1 MACCKWARVGDVI
14 VRGSM
19 GLQTADDPIA
29 DPDQALRGPT
39 LQGRVAPLAHR
50 LMRRTC
56 ASSRQCCPRVSADS
70 VGLRMVRVGMERTE
84 VLATEGASCHSIGQS
99 ILKYPPRHS
108 AWRPTADHGLGSDE
122 PKRDPRGALLGGSIG
137 LGLLRG
143 CGGLACAVQAADQG
157 ER

>member
-70 VGLRMVRVGMERTE
+70 VGLRMVRVGMGRTE
-84 VLATEGASCHSIGQS
+84 VLTTEEAVPHSVGVRMVRVGMGRTEV
-99 ILKYPPRHS
+99 L
-108 AWRPTADHGLGSDE
+108 TTE
-122 PKRDPRGALLGGSIG
+122 
-137 LGLLRG
+137 
-143 CGGLACAVQAADQG
+143 
-157 ER
+157 